1 VRAVREDP
9 EVPRLL
15 YAGTEVG
22 LYVSFDGGAR
32 WQRWNGKLLPVVPI
46 HDLIVRDGDLA
57 LATHGRSFWVF
68 DDLSPLR
75 ELARKRATGK
85 TRLFKPRPTTRFKT
99 YGGFSSKSEL
109 APMKNYRHPGGS
121 IFTSLV
127 EERPNG
133 DKVETNLDAGKNPPD
148 GVIVTYF
155 LRDVP
160 KDITLTFLDSRGRV
174 IRSYTKRPVDADP
187 QDKEPRVPAEA
198 GMNRFVWDMRGQ
210 EAAKID
216 NEPQVMDQLE
226 GALKGAVA
234 APGTFAVRLAAD
246 GEKSEATFEVRTDP
260 RIPARQADLDAQF
273 ALRAKLRDQLD
284 RDHKAVNR
292 LREAR
297 KDPRT
302 SATTKRALDAIE
314 SQLMQPKA
322 KSRQDTLNFGVRLN
336 HRIAALIGA
345 IGSADAAPTKQ
356 AVELAKQFEDELKKL
371 EKRLDAAIG
380 RRGRRSSA

>member
-1 VRAVREDP
+1 
-9 EVPRLL
+9 
-15 YAGTEVG
+15 
-22 LYVSFDGGAR
+22 LYVSFDGGTR
-32 WQRWNGKLLPVVPI
+32 WQRWKGKLLPVVPI
-46 HDLIVRDGDLA
+46 HDLIANDGDLA

-68 DDLSPLR
+68 DDLSPVR
-75 ELARKRATGK
+75 ELARKRATGAM
-85 TRLFKPRPTTRFKT
+85 RLFTPRSTIRYKT

-121 IFTSLV
+121 IFTSIV

-155 LRDVP
+155 LRAAS

-174 IRSYTKRPVDADP
+174 VRSYTKRPADADP
-187 QDKEPRVPAEA
+187 KDKEPRVPIEP
-198 GMNRFVWDMRGQ
+198 GMNRFVWDMRYQ
-210 EAAKID
+210 DAAKID
-216 NEPQVMDQLE
+216 DEPEVMDQLE

-234 APGTFAVRLAAD
+234 APGTYTVRLAVD
-246 GEKSEATFEVRTDP
+246 GDKSEATFEIRKDPRVPATQPDLDEQFAVRT
-260 RIPARQADLDAQF
+260 R
-273 ALRAKLRDQLD
+273 LRDLLD

-302 SATTKRALDAIE
+302 TAATKRTLDAIE
-314 SQLMQPKA
+314 GQLMQPKA

-336 HRIAALIGA
+336 HRIAALIGS
-345 IGSADAAPTKQ
+345 IGSADAAPTRQ
-356 AVELAKQFEDELKKL
+356 AVELAKQLEDEVTKL

-380 RRGRRSSA
+380 RRGRRTAA